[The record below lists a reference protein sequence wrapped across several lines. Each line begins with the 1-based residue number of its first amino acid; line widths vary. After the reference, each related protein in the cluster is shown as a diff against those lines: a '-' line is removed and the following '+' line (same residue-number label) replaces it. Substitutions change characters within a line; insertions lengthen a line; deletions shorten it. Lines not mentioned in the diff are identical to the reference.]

1 MSVTKQP
8 SPRRH
13 QVGRTRWAR
22 VAAAVA
28 GLLIGA
34 LSVLFGPASPAS
46 AHAALVRTTPGQG
59 SVVPLPPSSIVL
71 TFSESVRLVPGK
83 TQVIEPDGKRLSI
96 GDPTV
101 AGAVLT
107 IPVQGSN
114 PPRGTYLVSYRVIS
128 ADSHPV
134 GGGFTFSIGAPSDN
148 APKAS
153 GEQVNRVVATAVPV
167 GKYLGYA
174 GLVLLVGPVL
184 VLAVLWPRRLSRTGP
199 IRLVWIGL
207 GLVAASTL
215 AGLYLQA
222 PWSTGSSLFNV
233 SWSDLRD
240 VVGSQFG
247 TVLAVRLGA
256 LVAIGILLRPVVHG
270 QGSRVD
276 HGLLAVLGVAGL
288 ATWPLS
294 GHPSASPVPAV
305 SAFADTAHL
314 ASMAVWLGGLV
325 MLVGFLLR
333 RASVTEL
340 GAILPVWS
348 RWAAVAVCW
357 LVLGGVVQALIEI
370 GSVRALFDTGYG
382 QLVLVKVGL
391 LAGVLGVA
399 GYSRLLVRR
408 RSAPQLPGRMRR
420 LVFAEL
426 GVTLVVLGLSS
437 VLVQTTP
444 GRSAATEAAVTR
456 QSDLAQTLNSS
467 IYTLQFDVFPGQ
479 VGDNN
484 TLHAYAYTPA
494 GKPLKVVEWA
504 VTAALPSGDV
514 QPISTPVLP
523 TGDNHAI
530 GGVDFPVRGTWQLK
544 FTLRI
549 SEIDEATVTALIP
562 IK

>member
-1 MSVTKQP
+1 VRNNRRVRGSVL
-8 SPRRH
+8 
-13 QVGRTRWAR
+13 
-22 VAAAVA
+22 A
-28 GLLIGA
+28 GLVIGG

-46 AHAALVRTTPGQG
+46 AHAVVVSTSPAQG
-59 SVVPLPPSSIVL
+59 SVVGSAPSQAVV
-71 TFSESVRLVPGK
+71 TFSESVRLVPGR
-83 TQVIEPDGKRLSI
+83 TQVIGPDGKRLSI
-96 GDPTV
+96 GAPTV
-101 AGAVLT
+101 SGAVLT
-107 IPVQGSN
+107 IPLHAADK
-114 PPRGTYLVSYRVIS
+114 PLGTYLVSYRVIS

-134 GGGFTFSIGAPSDN
+134 GGGFTFSIGAPSARPPSDS
-148 APKAS
+148 AS
-153 GEQVNRVVATAVPV
+153 AGQVNRVVAAAVPV
-167 GKYLGYA
+167 GKYVGYA

-184 VLAVLWPRRLSRTGP
+184 VLAVLWPRRLSRRAP

-207 GLVAASTL
+207 GLVAVSTV

-222 PWSTGSSLFNV
+222 PWSTGSSLFGV
-233 SWSDLRD
+233 SWGDLRQ

-247 TVLAVRLGA
+247 TVLAVRLGVLA
-256 LVAIGILLRPVVHG
+256 AIGVLLRPVVSG

-382 QLVLVKVGL
+382 QLVLVKAGL
-391 LAGVLGVA
+391 LAGVLAVA
-399 GYSRLLVRR
+399 AVSRQLVRR
-408 RSAPQLPGRMRR
+408 RSAPQQPGRMRR
-420 LVFAEL
+420 LVYAEL
-426 GVTLVVLGLSS
+426 GITVVVLGLSS

-444 GRSAATEAAVTR
+444 GRSATNEAAVTR
-456 QSDLAQTLNSS
+456 QSELAQTLNSS

-484 TLHAYAYTPA
+484 TLHAYAYTPQ
-494 GKPLKVVEWA
+494 GKPLKVVEWK

-523 TGDNHAI
+523 ITDNHAI
-530 GGVDFPVRGTWQLK
+530 GGVNFPVRGTWQLK

-549 SEIDEATVTALIP
+549 SEIDEATVTATIP
-562 IK
+562 VK